1 MLAKFTNFSNMDKN
15 SKILLIII
23 GVILFLLVILF
34 IANHISNRKAKKQ
47 ARIMK
52 AHSKKLKKEL
62 EIESKNIE
70 PVTKVSKVTVSTE
83 VQNIK
88 PEEEV
93 VEIEEIKDEPIE
105 VEDEMI
111 EVLQEDQESD
121 VDRILRDIKK
131 ATKED
136 NFNLTEF
143 EKEQEETAIIS
154 YDELCKRAG
163 VKKKVYTEEKM
174 VKEEV
179 KPKKELYKGTYRPS
193 KFVSPIFGV
202 QEDKKEY
209 SKNEEELNQTFL
221 KSLKEFRSGLE

>member
-23 GVILFLLVILF
+23 GVIVFLLIILF

-52 AHSKKLKKEL
+52 AHSKKIKKEL

-70 PVTKVSKVTVSTE
+70 PITKVSNVTVSTE

-93 VEIEEIKDEPIE
+93 VEVEEIKDEPIE

-121 VDRILRDIKK
+121 VDRILRDIKN

-136 NFNLTEF
+136 NFNLKKKK
-143 EKEQEETAIIS
+143 KEQEETAIIS
-154 YDELCKRAG
+154 YEELCKRAG
-163 VKKKVYTEEKM
+163 VKKKIYTEEKQ
-174 VKEEV
+174 VEV
-179 KPKKELYKGTYRPS
+179 KPKKELYKGNYKPS

-202 QEDKKEY
+202 QEEKKEY
-209 SKNEEELNQTFL
+209 NKNEEELNQTFL